1 MSIRGKIKKTIDPH
15 AKVVTI
21 HRTNS
26 YTSNRPLSCF
36 KIIANVLRGHNL
48 RANKEVEQE
57 CYSCWCYIVI
67 DGVRFEAKIIH
78 KGRGKFK
85 ILADVELGNW
95 RKKIEMIGIDIK
107 SLNREI
113 ETGRLILRIT
123 FIDQHFINELDK
135 IGLQLIKITAGS
147 IFTSGL
153 IVLLEPKSID
163 YQITFY

>member
-1 MSIRGKIKKTIDPH
+1 
-15 AKVVTI
+15 
-21 HRTNS
+21 
-26 YTSNRPLSCF
+26 
-36 KIIANVLRGHNL
+36 
-48 RANKEVEQE
+48 
-57 CYSCWCYIVI
+57 
-67 DGVRFEAKIIH
+67 
-78 KGRGKFK
+78 
-85 ILADVELGNW
+85 
-95 RKKIEMIGIDIK
+95 MIGIDIK

-113 ETGRLILRIT
+113 ETGRLILRTT